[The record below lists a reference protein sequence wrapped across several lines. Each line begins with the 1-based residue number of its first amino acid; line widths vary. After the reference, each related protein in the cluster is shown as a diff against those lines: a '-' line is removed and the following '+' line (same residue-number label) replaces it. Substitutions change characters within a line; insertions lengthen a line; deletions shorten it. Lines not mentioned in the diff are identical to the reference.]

1 MVSKLGEN
9 YIHKMIKVKQIRIAS
24 AFVQGRGHLS
34 KKIPCQDRVYSSRK
48 NTVATIALADGA
60 GSCMY
65 SDKGAEIVTKEISKI
80 INSVF
85 NGIFDNKIDTQ
96 KYIISSLTRK
106 LLEYSK
112 RNSISIKELS
122 STLLFVSIKDNRYI
136 AGHIGDGV
144 IGYKNIKNNINV
156 LSHPDNGE
164 YSNSTYFVTSPNA
177 HKYLRIYKGNLNEI
191 DSFILMS
198 DGSEESLYDKR
209 NKFLSPANLQMI
221 KWLDNNSSKE
231 VSKALKMNL
240 NHSIKM
246 RTFDD
251 CSLGIIK
258 ISETKLQNIIDFNI
272 SLQKEILDENNK
284 TYVKNDVKI
293 IDAIINNKQK
303 KINEISKFT
312 KLSKRTVNK
321 HLRKLKQK
329 RILNLDKV

>member
-1 MVSKLGEN
+1 
-9 YIHKMIKVKQIRIAS
+9 MIKVKQIRIAS

-60 GSCMY
+60 GSCMF
-65 SDKGAEIVTKEISKI
+65 SEKGAEIVTKEISKI

-85 NGIFDNKIDTQ
+85 DSVFDNKIDIQT
-96 KYIISSLTRK
+96 YIISSLTRK
-106 LLEYSK
+106 LLEFSK
-112 RNSISIKELS
+112 SNDLSIKDLS

-144 IGYKNIKNNINV
+144 IGYKNMKNTINV

-164 YSNSTYFVTSPNA
+164 YSNSTYFVTSSNA

-191 DSFILMS
+191 DGFILMS

-209 NKFLSPANLQMI
+209 NKLLSPANLQMI

-231 VSKALKMNL
+231 VSEALKMNL
-240 NHSIKM
+240 NNSIKM

-258 ISETKLQNIIDFNI
+258 ISEIKLQNIIDFDI
-272 SLQKEILDENNK
+272 SLQKEILDGNNK

-293 IDAIINNKQK
+293 IDAIINNRHK
-303 KINEISKFT
+303 KIKEISIFT
-312 KLSKRTVNK
+312 KLSKRTVSK

-329 RILNLDKV
+329 RILNLE